1 MCNLLTVKI
10 KPLSRIPYQRGRV
23 GKRDRERE
31 RERERKREKEEEEN
45 WTLQENRRSK
55 GKLKIFLEDTQGTCE
70 CRLHFLCLSR

>member
-31 RERERKREKEEEEN
+31 REKEREEGG
-45 WTLQENRRSK
+45 
-55 GKLKIFLEDTQGTCE
+55 GKLDLARKQEKQRE
-70 CRLHFLCLSR
+70 A